1 MKGYRY
7 SKWDGTQHVLEFDTD
22 ELMDELADGLMHNVD
37 LPYILWKLQR
47 QSTGVNNL
55 RLSRLEEVL
64 EQLRQSKQQQLD
76 ELSFTM
82 ESIKKELDDILQM
95 EMASVQE
102 VLKAGKKELKLGLN
116 NKENLSL
123 KKGEIA
129 SKNLKKLKQLPADIS
144 SKIKELQNYDFVSNE
159 ARQRFQEL
167 MAAGLNAFSPDD
179 KLTAYPLT
187 GEDSISLAEALQL
200 IETLREMDKLDGQI
214 KDARSS
220 GNMEAVDEQTLRK
233 LLGEQAVR
241 ELKNTLDVSQL
252 LEEANY
258 IRRLEKGFELTPLGM
273 RKIAQKALLDVIT
286 QPEKDK
292 KGRDKIYE
300 KSNSGNR
307 SEETKRYEFGDDFDI
322 ELNRTIMNSLLRRQ
336 QTPPVKLEVDDFEIY
351 KPEQIPRSAIVLM
364 IDLSLSMSVRNN
376 FNAAKQV
383 ALALDGLI
391 RSQFPRDTFH
401 IVGFSSYAREIKKEE
416 LTTLR
421 LDQTDPYTNIQHGL
435 ELARKLLAKEKSRK
449 KQIIIVTD
457 GEPTAHKEEGQ
468 TFVNY
473 SPGARTLQMTLREV
487 EYCSRLGITINT
499 FMLGDNNLPNA
510 FITKIAQIN
519 KGRVFFTNP
528 DNLGKYVLVDYIAN
542 RRKTLN

>member
-64 EQLRQSKQQQLD
+64 AQLRQSKQQQLD

-129 SKNLKKLKQLPADIS
+129 LKNLKKLKQLPADIS

-220 GNMEAVDEQTLRK
+220 GNMEAVDEQTLRE

-468 TFVNY
+468 TFVNF

-499 FMLGDNNLPNA
+499 FMLGESNLPNA

-519 KGRVFFTNP
+519 KGRVFFTSP
-528 DNLGKYVLVDYIAN
+528 DNLGRYVVVDYLAN

>member
-129 SKNLKKLKQLPADIS
+129 LKNLKKLKQLPADIS

-449 KQIIIVTD
+449 RQIIIVTD

-468 TFVNY
+468 TFVNF

-499 FMLGDNNLPNA
+499 FMLGESNLPNA

-519 KGRVFFTNP
+519 KGRVFFTSP
-528 DNLGKYVLVDYIAN
+528 DNLGRYVVVDYLAN

>member
-1 MKGYRY
+1 MKAYRY
-7 SKWDGTQHVLEFDTD
+7 SKWDGTQHIFEFDSD
-22 ELMDELADGLMHNVD
+22 ELMDELADDLMHNVD

-47 QSTGVNNL
+47 QSTAVNNL
-55 RLSRLEEVL
+55 RLSKLEEVL
-64 EQLRQSKQQQLD
+64 AQLRHSKQQQLSG
-76 ELSFTM
+76 LSLVM
-82 ESIKKELDDILQM
+82 GSIEKELDDILKM
-95 EMASVQE
+95 EMARVRE
-102 VLKAGKKELKLGLN
+102 VLEAEKKGLKLDLTNKGNISSN
-116 NKENLSL
+116 NKDV
-123 KKGEIA
+123 A

-144 SKIKELQNYDFVSNE
+144 GKIKELQKYDFVSNE
-159 ARQRFQEL
+159 ARRRFQEL
-167 MAAGLNAFSPDD
+167 MVASLNVFSPDD
-179 KLTAYPLT
+179 KLTAYPLFS
-187 GEDSISLAEALQL
+187 EDSISFTEALKL
-200 IETLREMDKLDGQI
+200 IEMLQEMDKLEGQI
-214 KDARSS
+214 KDARFS
-220 GNMEAVDEQTLRK
+220 GNMDAVDEQTVRS
-233 LLGEQAVR
+233 LLGEQTAR
-241 ELKNTLDVSQL
+241 ELKSNLDITQV

-258 IRRLEKGFELTPLGM
+258 IRRIEDGFELTPLGM

-286 QPEKDK
+286 QPQKDK
-292 KGRDKIYE
+292 NGRNKIYE

-307 SEETKRYEFGDDFDI
+307 SEETKLYEFGDDFDL
-322 ELNRTIMNSLLRRQ
+322 ELNRTIMNSLLRQQ

-401 IVGFSSYAREIKKEE
+401 IVGFSSFAREIKKKE

-435 ELARKLLAKEKSRK
+435 ELARKLLVKEQSRK

-468 TFVNY
+468 TYVNY

-487 EYCSRLGITINT
+487 EYCSRSGITINT
-499 FMLGDNNLPNA
+499 FMLGDNSLPNA

-519 KGRVFFTNP
+519 TGRVFFTSP
-528 DNLGKYVLVDYIAN
+528 DNLGKYVLVDYLSN
-542 RRKTLN
+542 RRKTLS

>member
-468 TFVNY
+468 TFVNF

-528 DNLGKYVLVDYIAN
+528 DNLGRYVVVDYISN
-542 RRKTLN
+542 RRKTLV

>member
-1 MKGYRY
+1 MKRYRY
-7 SKWDGTQHVLEFDTD
+7 SKWDGTQHIFEFDTE
-22 ELMDELADGLMHNVD
+22 ELMDELADSLMHNSD

-47 QSTGVNNL
+47 QSNGVNKL

-76 ELSFTM
+76 GLSFTI

-95 EMASVQE
+95 EMASVRE
-102 VLKAGKKELKLGLN
+102 MLKAEKKGLKLELKDKGILSV
-116 NKENLSL
+116 KE
-123 KKGEIA
+123 EDIA
-129 SKNLKKLKQLPADIS
+129 SKNLEKLKQLPADIS
-144 SKIKELQNYDFVSNE
+144 SKIKELQNYDFINNQ

-167 MAAGLNAFSPDD
+167 MADSLNAFSPDD

-187 GEDSISLAEALQL
+187 GEDSISFAEALKL
-200 IETLREMDKLDGQI
+200 IETLQEMDKLDEQI

-220 GNMEAVDEQTLRK
+220 GNIEAVDEQSVRE

-241 ELKNTLDVSQL
+241 ELKTTLDVTQI
-252 LEEANY
+252 LEEASY
-258 IRRLEKGFELTPLGM
+258 IHRVAEGFALTPLGM

-286 QPEKDK
+286 QSHKDK
-292 KGRDKIYE
+292 NGRIKFFE
-300 KSNSGNR
+300 KSSSSNR
-307 SEETKRYEFGDDFDI
+307 SEETKRYEFGDDFDL
-322 ELNRTIMNSLLRRQ
+322 ELNRTIMNSLLRQQ
-336 QTPPVKLEVDDFEIY
+336 QTLPIKLKVEDFEIY
-351 KPEQIPRSAIVLM
+351 QPEQIPRSAIVLM

-376 FNAAKQV
+376 FSAAKQV

-391 RSQFPRDTFH
+391 RSQFPRDSFH

-416 LTTLR
+416 LIALR
-421 LDQTDPYTNIQHGL
+421 LDQSDPYTNIQDGL
-435 ELARKLLAKEKSRK
+435 GLARKLLLKEKSRE
-449 KQIIIVTD
+449 KQIIIITD

-468 TFVNY
+468 TYYHF

-487 EYCSRLGITINT
+487 EDCSRLGITINT

-519 KGRVFFTNP
+519 KGRVFFTSP
-528 DNLGKYVLVDYIAN
+528 DNLGKYVLVDYLAN

>member
-468 TFVNY
+468 TFVNF

-499 FMLGDNNLPNA
+499 FMLGESNLPNA

-519 KGRVFFTNP
+519 KGRVFFTSP
-528 DNLGKYVLVDYIAN
+528 DNLGRYVVVDYLAN

>member
-129 SKNLKKLKQLPADIS
+129 LKNLKKLKQLPADIS

-468 TFVNY
+468 TFVNF